1 VDLTSTLFSAGW
13 ASGIN
18 AYATVAILGILG
30 RAGVGDVPDQLQ
42 SDPVI
47 AVAAVMYL
55 IEFVTDKVPYV
66 DTLWD
71 SVHTVIRPA
80 IAGAIGGA
88 YGVDADLDS
97 MDEAFAVGGSGLTA
111 LASHTVKAAIRI
123 GINTSPEPASNII
136 ASLGED
142 AAVAGVTVLLIENPE
157 LAAAIAAVCLV
168 LGIALVIFIAK
179 RIRRGWQAYR
189 RWQERRRGPPAAGS
203 GP

>member
-1 VDLTSTLFSAGW
+1 VDLFSTLFSAGW
-13 ASGIN
+13 ASGLN

-47 AVAAVMYL
+47 AVAGVMYL
-55 IEFVTDKVPYV
+55 IEFVTDKIPYV

-71 SVHTVIRPA
+71 SVHTVVRPA
-80 IAGAIGGA
+80 IAGAIGSV
-88 YGVDADLDS
+88 YGVDADLNS
-97 MDEAFAVGGSGLTA
+97 VDEALAVGGSGLTA

-136 ASLGED
+136 VSLGED
-142 AAVAGVTVLLIENPE
+142 AAVAGVTLLIVEKPE
-157 LAAAIAAVCLV
+157 IAAAIAAVFLV
-168 LGIALVIFIAK
+168 LGIALVIFIAR

-189 RWQERRRGPPAAGS
+189 RWQERRKGPPVTNRGP
-203 GP
+203 